1 MARADMEQAL
11 DDALAQLTIRDRLRV
26 RRLKFR
32 RAAGA
37 LILQLEGEEPAVR
50 GWPRRFHE
58 RYRGVL
64 PLNCPDEL
72 PEEETQE
79 QQVVTELLAI
89 AQGCGYD
96 GRPAYRLPISFP
108 RFAAAFAALYVWRP
122 DDGQLPA
129 KQNSKI
135 ARMVKQ
141 AIAEERRYTLQEMK
155 ERAEALARD
164 EQVAQRLGGLVG
176 VMVKVADVCRFPH
189 RRTVRWYRRKWFR
202 GRVVTQLEVFR
213 ELRGRQQRPV
223 ADKQLL
229 LVEALLADIDAHY
242 GRFRRLNRARRPV
255 ILLPDVDL
263 SSARRLIRD
272 RLLDAY
278 DDGARELRVH
288 PVVIATCAPGAAPPP
303 RGGKPSVTAEEL
315 PAAVPERFRERDEAV
330 ERWRRS
336 QDVPLPS
343 RVLQV
348 RLASPAPAPL
358 PPLKAGRW
366 GPAML
371 SAGTVGV
378 ALAVLA
384 GLLSW
389 APWDRADGCGERL
402 LMRGADCVGVSD
414 GTGVFMPRVQGMRE
428 VFAGIEAENERIER
442 KAHATVALMIPMESD
457 NAAVRRQIVSEV
469 QGAYLGQLQA
479 NGSDAAPPIRLVLAN
494 PGRDYRAWSYTV
506 DRLVDQ
512 EPELR
517 MVVGFNL
524 SLDNTQDAMR
534 HLTGDLKIPVVAGLV
549 TSQAFANTDGPGP
562 YRYPGLARV
571 VSTSK
576 DQAAALL
583 HYDPGL
589 ARAQTALVADT
600 RPGDSY
606 NKSLRDAFTE
616 ARGAGAGAQ
625 DMTFTSEGPET
636 AGVTPNE
643 FETFAMNLCESKA
656 RVVYFAGRAFH
667 LELFVKKLARTY
679 CARKQ
684 SYTVITGSDATSLDE
699 RLGGDE
705 RALLRGDS
713 KAGTPTI
720 NVLYAAPAHPDAWN
734 VELERWKKRAGP
746 KGADPGKQ
754 PRYLVEPQR
763 AMEQLR
769 SEARAHEGKLGTVRL
784 DDGRAIETHDVIL
797 TAAKALTKAAAT
809 TRTPVPSQERIKEDY
824 ENLNSAFRIQGA
836 GGWICLTNAG
846 NPYNK
851 ALAIVRLDP
860 MRTKLTFEALAWPK
874 GTPAQDDRCVVP
886 QKPA

>member
-1 MARADMEQAL
+1 MEQTL
-11 DDALAQLTIRDRLRV
+11 DAALAQLTIRDRLRFG
-26 RRLKFR
+26 RLRFH
-32 RAAGA
+32 RASGA
-37 LILQLEGEEPAVR
+37 LVLQLEGEEATVR
-50 GWPRRFHE
+50 GWPRLFHE
-58 RYRGVL
+58 RHRGVL
-64 PLNCPDEL
+64 PVNCPDEL
-72 PEEETQE
+72 PAEETPE

-96 GRPAYRLPISFP
+96 GRPAYRLPIAFP

-122 DDGQLPA
+122 NDGQMPA
-129 KQNSKI
+129 KQNTKI

-164 EQVAQRLGGLVG
+164 EQLAQQLGGLVG
-176 VMVKVADVCRFPH
+176 VLVKVADVCRLPH

-213 ELRGRQQRPV
+213 ELRGRQRKPV

-242 GRFRRLNRARRPV
+242 GFFRRLNRARRPV
-255 ILLPDVDL
+255 ILLPDVDR
-263 SSARRLIRD
+263 SAARRQIRD

-288 PVVIATCAPGAAPPP
+288 PVVIATSASGAAPPP
-303 RGGKPSVTAEEL
+303 RGGQPPVAAEEIT
-315 PAAVPERFRERDEAV
+315 AAVPDRFRARDEAV

-348 RLASPAPAPL
+348 RLASPPPAPL
-358 PPLKAGRW
+358 PALGAGRW

-371 SAGTVGV
+371 SAGTVAV
-378 ALAVLA
+378 VSAVLA
-384 GLLSW
+384 GLLNW

-414 GTGVFMPRVQGMRE
+414 GTGVFMPGLRGMRE
-428 VFAGIEAENERIER
+428 VFAGIEAENERIAHT
-442 KAHATVALMIPMESD
+442 AHATVALMIPMESD
-457 NAAVRRQIVSEV
+457 NPAVRRQILSEV

-479 NGSDAAPPIRLVLAN
+479 NGSDAAPPIRLVTAN
-494 PGRDYRAWSYTV
+494 PGRDYRAWRFTV

-524 SLDNTQDAMR
+524 SLDSTQEAMS
-534 HLTGDLKIPVVAGLV
+534 HLTNELKIPVVAGLV
-549 TSQAFANTDGPGP
+549 TSQSFANVDGPGP

-583 HYDPGL
+583 RYDPGL

-606 NKSLRDAFTE
+606 DKSLRDAFTE
-616 ARGAGAGAQ
+616 ARGSGAGAQ
-625 DMTFTSEGPET
+625 DMTFASEGPEV

-667 LELFVKKLARTY
+667 LELFVKRLARTY
-679 CARKQ
+679 CARKK
-684 SYTVITGSDATSLDE
+684 SYTVISGSDATTLDE
-699 RLGGDE
+699 RLDGTE
-705 RALLRGDS
+705 RALLRGDPG
-713 KAGTPTI
+713 AGTPTI
-720 NVLYAAPAHPDAWN
+720 NVLYAAPAHPDAWD
-734 VELERWKKRAGP
+734 VEVGRWKKRAGRR
-746 KGADPGKQ
+746 GAAPGDL
-754 PRYLVEPQR
+754 PRHLVEPQR
-763 AMEQLR
+763 AMAQLR
-769 SEARAHEGKLGTVRL
+769 AAARAHAGKLGTVRF

-809 TRTPVPSQERIKEDY
+809 TRTPVPSKERIKEDY
-824 ENLNSAFRIQGA
+824 ENLNSAFRVQGA

-860 MRTKLTFEALAWPK
+860 MRSKLSFEALAWPK
-874 GTPAQDDRCVVP
+874 GAPAVDDRCVVP
-886 QKPA
+886 QNPGRPG

>member
-1 MARADMEQAL
+1 
-11 DDALAQLTIRDRLRV
+11 
-26 RRLKFR
+26 
-32 RAAGA
+32 
-37 LILQLEGEEPAVR
+37 
-50 GWPRRFHE
+50 
-58 RYRGVL
+58 
-64 PLNCPDEL
+64 
-72 PEEETQE
+72 
-79 QQVVTELLAI
+79 
-89 AQGCGYD
+89 
-96 GRPAYRLPISFP
+96 
-108 RFAAAFAALYVWRP
+108 
-122 DDGQLPA
+122 
-129 KQNSKI
+129 
-135 ARMVKQ
+135 
-141 AIAEERRYTLQEMK
+141 
-155 ERAEALARD
+155 
-164 EQVAQRLGGLVG
+164 
-176 VMVKVADVCRFPH
+176 
-189 RRTVRWYRRKWFR
+189 
-202 GRVVTQLEVFR
+202 
-213 ELRGRQQRPV
+213 
-223 ADKQLL
+223 
-229 LVEALLADIDAHY
+229 
-242 GRFRRLNRARRPV
+242 
-255 ILLPDVDL
+255 
-263 SSARRLIRD
+263 
-272 RLLDAY
+272 
-278 DDGARELRVH
+278 
-288 PVVIATCAPGAAPPP
+288 
-303 RGGKPSVTAEEL
+303 
-315 PAAVPERFRERDEAV
+315 
-330 ERWRRS
+330 
-336 QDVPLPS
+336 
-343 RVLQV
+343 V

-358 PPLKAGRW
+358 PALRAGRW
-366 GPAML
+366 GPATL
-371 SAGTVGV
+371 SAGTTGV

-402 LMRGADCVGVSD
+402 VMRGADCVGVSD

-428 VFAGIEAENERIER
+428 VFAGIEAENERIAH

-524 SLDNTQDAMR
+524 SLDSTQAAMR
-534 HLTGDLKIPVVAGLV
+534 HLTNDLKIPVVAGLV
-549 TSQAFANTDGPGP
+549 TSHAFANTDGPGP

-571 VSTSK
+571 VSTAK

-589 ARAQTALVADT
+589 ARTQTALVADT

-606 NKSLRDAFTE
+606 NKSLRDAFTD

-625 DMTFTSEGPET
+625 DMTFTSEGPEV

-679 CARKQ
+679 CARKK

-699 RLGGDE
+699 RLGREE
-705 RALLRGDS
+705 RAVLRGDP

-720 NVLYAAPAHPDAWN
+720 NVLYAAPAHPDAWDA
-734 VELERWKKRAGP
+734 ELERWKKRAGA
-746 KGADPGKQ
+746 KGADSKNQ
-754 PRYLVEPQR
+754 PRYLVEPQQ
-763 AMEQLR
+763 AMERLR
-769 SEARAHEGKLGTVRL
+769 SEAEAQEGKLGKVRF

-809 TRTPVPSQERIKEDY
+809 TRTPVPSKERIKEDY

-851 ALAIVRLDP
+851 ALAVVRLDP
-860 MRTKLTFEALAWPK
+860 MRTKLSFEALAWPK

-886 QKPA
+886 QNPE

>member
-164 EQVAQRLGGLVG
+164 EQVAQRL
-176 VMVKVADVCRFPH
+176 
-189 RRTVRWYRRKWFR
+189 
-202 GRVVTQLEVFR
+202 
-213 ELRGRQQRPV
+213 
-223 ADKQLL
+223 
-229 LVEALLADIDAHY
+229 
-242 GRFRRLNRARRPV
+242 
-255 ILLPDVDL
+255 
-263 SSARRLIRD
+263 
-272 RLLDAY
+272 
-278 DDGARELRVH
+278 
-288 PVVIATCAPGAAPPP
+288 
-303 RGGKPSVTAEEL
+303 
-315 PAAVPERFRERDEAV
+315 
-330 ERWRRS
+330 
-336 QDVPLPS
+336 
-343 RVLQV
+343 
-348 RLASPAPAPL
+348 
-358 PPLKAGRW
+358 
-366 GPAML
+366 
-371 SAGTVGV
+371 
-378 ALAVLA
+378 
-384 GLLSW
+384 LSW

-494 PGRDYRAWSYTV
+494 PGRDYRAWRYTV

-576 DQAAALL
+576 DQVAALL

-667 LELFVKKLARTY
+667 LELFVQKLARTY
-679 CARKQ
+679 CARKT

-705 RALLRGDS
+705 RALLRGDP

-734 VELERWKKRAGP
+734 VELERWKKRAGK
-746 KGADPGKQ
+746 KGADPGNQ

-769 SEARAHEGKLGTVRL
+769 AEARAHEGKLGRVRL

-860 MRTKLTFEALAWPK
+860 MRTKLTFDALAWPK